1 MRILLLLVVLPLAW
15 AQFPAVCNTQES
27 IDSKTC
33 CPNNCGTRGTC
44 VSIREKVMDTW
55 PSSNPIVK
63 MVCEDRTP
71 QDVRCQW
78 PTRVFEMVCR
88 CNTGW
93 GGYDCSQCDFGFI
106 NVNGNCV
113 NDTKQLLI
121 RKNFKTLTLE
131 KRKEY
136 IKVLSESKNEAEND
150 MEWAVVV
157 HEPNETGGSFI
168 LQNVATYDMFVAV
181 HFLAVREQLCPD
193 NMIDFAH
200 RKPAFLTWHRY
211 YLLIVEREL
220 QRIAR
225 RMNITNFTLAYW
237 DWTLMD
243 TNVFAPE
250 LFGTPEYRNE
260 PENVVGNLFDSNN
273 WPIIYDRHYDAYK
286 MRANGMEID
295 KNKCDS
301 IRSLR
306 DVVVNRAENL
316 PLQRGFIQD
325 VTGRVKPFLPK
336 DNSIMMALT
345 ATNYAGD
352 DGFNRRLEGFVDLCA
367 GENPPCTFFK
377 EGVKTINNL
386 HNAVHIYLGGHMRV
400 VPSASNEPIFF
411 LHHANIDRIFERWL
425 QKLNRP
431 LDYESENDNHP
442 GHRANDTLVPFFPL
456 KTNADMYKI
465 SSELGF
471 RYDSMPWEVD
481 GTDPE
486 VCMDPGLMADVCN
499 KGGTSPDTGGGT
511 STTSSGGGGTSTTS
525 SGGGGTS
532 TTSSGGGGTSS
543 PDAGSSNFHIPF
555 HLILIAGA
563 SVLMVLKLFS
573 M

>member
-1 MRILLLLVVLPLAW
+1 M
-15 AQFPAVCNTQES
+15 
-27 IDSKTC
+27 
-33 CPNNCGTRGTC
+33 C
-44 VSIREKVMDTW
+44 VSIREEVMDTW

-63 MVCEDRTP
+63 MVCEDMTR

-88 CNTGW
+88 CYTGW

-136 IKVLSESKNEAEND
+136 IEVLNESKNEAEND
-150 MEWAVVV
+150 MEWAVVI

-168 LQNVATYDMFVAV
+168 LQNVATYDMFVAL
-181 HFLAVREQLCPD
+181 HFLAVREQLCPE

-200 RKPAFLTWHRY
+200 GSRAFLTWHRY

-225 RMNITNFTLAYW
+225 RMNITDFTLAYW
-237 DWTLMD
+237 DWTPMD
-243 TNVFAPE
+243 TNVFAQD
-250 LFGTPEYRNE
+250 LFGTPPEYRNE

-273 WPIIYDRHYDAYK
+273 WPIIYDRHYDAYQMK
-286 MRANGMEID
+286 VKKIENDQTSCKFVRT
-295 KNKCDS
+295 
-301 IRSLR
+301 LR
-306 DVVVNRAENL
+306 DIKTNRAENL
-316 PLQRGFIQD
+316 RLQRGFIAD
-325 VTGRVKPFLPK
+325 VNSATIRIPFLPK
-336 DNSIMMALT
+336 DDSIMMALA
-345 ATNYAGD
+345 ATKYAGD
-352 DGFNRRLEGFVDLCA
+352 DGFNDRLEGFVDLCTH
-367 GENPPCTFFK
+367 ETPKCTFYTD
-377 EGVKTINNL
+377 VKKKTVNNL

-411 LHHANIDRIFERWL
+411 LHHANIDRIFEAWL
-425 QKLNRP
+425 RKFNGNRP
-431 LDYESENDNHP
+431 LYTTISGDHP
-442 GHRANDTLVPFFPL
+442 GRNPGDYLVPLFPL
-456 KTNADMYKI
+456 KTHAHMYTI

-471 RYDSMPWEVD
+471 SYDDMTWEVAS
-481 GTDPE
+481 TEFTMCTTP
-486 VCMDPGLMADVCN
+486 VLMSDECN
-499 KGGTSPDTGGGT
+499 KGRTSPNPT
-511 STTSSGGGGTSTTS
+511 STPM
-525 SGGGGTS
+525 
-532 TTSSGGGGTSS
+532 
-543 PDAGSSNFHIPF
+543 PDAGSSDFRVPF

-563 SVLMVLKLFS
+563 SVLMVLKAFG